1 MKLKFLTGILCILLS
16 GIGFTS
22 DAVDIKSENISRNH
36 IAVYYFHGN
45 VRCMSCHK
53 IENYTKE
60 TVEKYFNKQ
69 VQAGDILFKKVNVEK
84 KGNAHF
90 VEDYQLYTK
99 SVVLS
104 LVKDGKEVKHKNLT
118 KVWEYLGNKTK
129 FENYE
134 KKEIKD
140 FLKEL

>member
-1 MKLKFLTGILCILLS
+1 MRLKFLTGFLCIFIFGGGLVA
-16 GIGFTS
+16 
-22 DAVDIKSENISRNH
+22 DATDIKSEDASGNH
-36 IAVYYFHGN
+36 IVVYYFHVN
-45 VRCMSCHK
+45 FRCASCHK

-69 VQAGDILFKKVNVEK
+69 VQAGNILYKTVNIEE

-104 LVKDGKEVKHKNLT
+104 LIKDGKEIKYKNLT

-129 FENYE
+129 FEDYE
-134 KKEIKD
+134 KKEIEE

>member
-1 MKLKFLTGILCILLS
+1 MRLKFLAGVLCIFLL
-16 GIGFTS
+16 GIGFTA
-22 DAVDIKSENISRNH
+22 DAIDIKNEDASGSH
-36 IAVYYFHGN
+36 IVVYYFHGN
-45 VRCMSCHK
+45 FRCASCHK

-60 TVEKYFNKQ
+60 TVEKYFDKQ
-69 VQAGDILFKKVNVEK
+69 VQAGDILYKTVNVEK

-104 LVKDGKEVKHKNLT
+104 LVRDGKEVKHKNLT

-134 KKEIKD
+134 KKEIED